1 MQKNNSEVSM
11 EANTGLETHMSSHMS
26 LGDSESSSNEV
37 NILNVLNKHLNA
49 LENQLIDSEL

>member
-1 MQKNNSEVSM
+1 M